1 MAEDKGAITGEGGAV
16 KQEWIDITIPM
27 GKDIP
32 VLPAG
37 TSDSPVLPP
46 KVERFFDV
54 NKGDKVTMSR
64 IEINSHD
71 GTHIDAPLHFFYGGD
86 TIDEMP
92 LDTTVGQARVIEIKD
107 TESIKP
113 EELESYNIQPGER
126 ILFKTS
132 NSPRV
137 YEKKEFH
144 GDYVY
149 LTTEAARLLAEKKVR
164 VVGLDY
170 LTIGSFKVPENVK
183 DTHETLLGNGVYV
196 IEGINLSGVKPGDY
210 QLICLPLRLEKG
222 DAGPARAILRPL

>member
-1 MAEDKGAITGEGGAV
+1 MAEDKEASPSASAV
-16 KQEWIDITIPM
+16 KLEWIDITIPM

-37 TSDSPVLPP
+37 ISDSPVLPP
-46 KVERFFDV
+46 RVERFFDV
-54 NKGDKVTMSR
+54 DKGDKVTMSR

-71 GTHIDAPLHFFYGGD
+71 GTHIDAPLHFFHGGG

-92 LDTTVGQARVIEIKD
+92 LDTTVGPARVIEIND

-113 EELESYNIQPGER
+113 EELEPYNIQPGER
-126 ILFKTS
+126 ILFKTK

-137 YEKKEFH
+137 YETREFH

-149 LTTEAARLLAEKKVR
+149 LSTEAARLLAEKKVR

-170 LTIGSFKVPENVK
+170 LTIGRFKPPENVK
-183 DTHETLLGNGVYV
+183 DTHEALLGNGIYV
-196 IEGINLSGVKPGDY
+196 IEGINLSGVKPGKY
-210 QLICLPLRLEKG
+210 ELICLPLRLEKG

>member
-1 MAEDKGAITGEGGAV
+1 MAEDKGTSSKRSNAP
-16 KQEWIDITIPM
+16 KLEWIDITIPL

-32 VLPAG
+32 VLPSG
-37 TSDSPVLPP
+37 TSESPVPP
-46 KVERFFDV
+46 PRVERFFDV
-54 NKGDKVTMSR
+54 DRGDKVTMSR

-71 GTHIDAPLHFFYGGD
+71 GTHIDAPLHFFYRGVS
-86 TIDEMP
+86 IDEMP
-92 LDTTVGQARVIEIKD
+92 LDTTIGPARVIEIQD

-126 ILFKTS
+126 ILFKTE

-137 YEKKEFH
+137 YETKEFT

-149 LTTEAARLLAEKKVR
+149 LSTEAARFLAEKKVR

-170 LTIGSFKVPENVK
+170 LTIGSFKSPENVK

-196 IEGINLSGVKPGDY
+196 LEGLNLSGVKAGEY
-210 QLICLPLRLEKG
+210 ELICLPLRIEKG
-222 DAGPARAILRPL
+222 DAGPARALLRPL